1 MIQALKQND
10 FVMEARM
17 LRKLLTVILLLSGV
31 ATLADAAQPKSL
43 AVVPSVDL
51 SRYTGKWYEIA
62 RLPNRFQKNC
72 AGEVT
77 AVYSL
82 LAGNQMKVVNA
93 CRQKNGQTQQA
104 EGQARLANKNGP
116 NSKLEVRFAP
126 AWLSWL
132 SAVWGDYWILDL
144 ADDYSYSVVGT
155 PDRKYLWILARTPNL
170 NEAIYQRILQQTAA
184 QEFAVAQLVKTR
196 QAN

>member
-1 MIQALKQND
+1 
-10 FVMEARM
+10 M
-17 LRKLLTVILLLSGV
+17 LRKLLTVIFILSGT
-31 ATLADAAQPKSL
+31 ATLADAEQPKAL

-51 SRYTGKWYEIA
+51 SRYVGKWYEIA

-72 AGEVT
+72 AGEVAAT
-77 AVYSL
+77 YSL
-82 LAGNQMKVVNA
+82 LAGNHIKVVNE
-93 CRQKNGQTQQA
+93 CRRHNDQTEQA

-132 SAVWGDYWILDL
+132 SAVWGDYWIIDL

-170 NEAIYQRILQQTAA
+170 DEAIYRRILQQTAA
-184 QEFAVAQLVKTR
+184 QGFAVAQLVKTR
-196 QAN
+196 QSN

>member
-1 MIQALKQND
+1 
-10 FVMEARM
+10 M
-17 LRKLLTVILLLSGV
+17 LRKLLTVIFILSGT
-31 ATLADAAQPKSL
+31 ATLADVGQPKSL

-77 AVYSL
+77 ATYSL
-82 LAGNQMKVVNA
+82 LAGNQIRVVNE
-93 CRQKNGQTQQA
+93 CRRNNDQTEQA
-104 EGQARLANKNGP
+104 EGLARLANKNGP

-132 SAVWGDYWILDL
+132 SAVWGDYWIIDL

-170 NEAIYQRILQQTAA
+170 DEAIYQRILQQTAA
-184 QEFAVAQLVKTR
+184 QGFAVAQLVKTR
-196 QAN
+196 QSN